1 MFGYTSTSAEVDPE
15 GEGAGGASVI
25 GLVQDLSSLNRH
37 VFNQA
42 GVELGEYGSIILQK
56 SLKQLSTATEARSL
70 RFWGKI
76 FGTQADYFIVEAFE
90 PKNLAEDNRLE
101 GSEARGQGVNE
112 YSYYASN
119 HVQGPWTV
127 LPDLEPMDLELSRHM

>member
-1 MFGYTSTSAEVDPE
+1 MFGSISASDEVDPE
-15 GEGAGGASVI
+15 GEGAAGGSVI

-42 GVELGEYGSIILQK
+42 GVELGEYGSNILQK
-56 SLKQLSTATEARSL
+56 SLKELSTKTEARSL

-76 FGTQADYFIVEAFE
+76 FGTQHDYFVVEAFE
-90 PKNLAEDNRLE
+90 PKTLAEDNRLE

-119 HVQGPWTV
+119 HV
-127 LPDLEPMDLELSRHM
+127 